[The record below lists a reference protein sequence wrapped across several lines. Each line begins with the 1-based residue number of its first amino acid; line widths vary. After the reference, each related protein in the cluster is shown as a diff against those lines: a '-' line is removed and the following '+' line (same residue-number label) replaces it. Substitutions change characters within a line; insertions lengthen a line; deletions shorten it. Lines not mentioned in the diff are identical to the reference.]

1 LKLTPPL
8 FLLLVSFT
16 GGGRPVPTGDVAPP
30 IHTQPEARAGGH
42 LPAPSAIELGE
53 GWGCAVFTSEAGSAR
68 QCWRAG
74 ALGQPVHAR
83 PTWTAPDAPHVA
95 GEAGPDRLCVLVGQ
109 ELRCWH
115 APRPGEAAPR
125 AWPEAGAWLNPRRLT
140 REQTAHPAYA
150 QQAFVGGSF
159 ACLRGDDLWCVGDDG
174 YGQLGAAGAA
184 AGADG
189 PEPLLDLEPVTEVG
203 LGRWHGCARRAG
215 QTLYCWGRGDAGQLG
230 ATAPDRC
237 GAGDPQR
244 PIACARRPQRAS
256 FALAGMVTGL
266 QAGDLFT
273 CSAGDAGV
281 VCWGAA
287 RDGFFGK
294 PSACPAGLRRA
305 WPTRHGPARAP
316 RAACSTTPAAVR
328 AGEQWGARRAKAALP
343 PQPIAGGSEP
353 AEGSG
358 LMVRAPGIF
367 AVGPRGVCVQER
379 DGGGTVTCAGAVP
392 TPRGLAATR
401 VKVSPGDDASACAV
415 SRAGEVLCWGEG
427 YSPAGAPAR
436 PVPIVFEEPPPN
448 PDAAVVDY
456 GDPSSAGPSC
466 LIQRGCTLKAA
477 RPPPCA
483 PGATAGA
490 ATAPSTWAALGGAAN
505 QRAGQVVSVIGTLE
519 VGPSIVWG
527 VGCAANECCSKVR
540 APIVMGGDGSSGG
553 PLAIESMLCSGDET
567 RMCCNLVADGQQ
579 VLATGRLIAYD
590 ANALDLKWKL
600 ADATLC
606 VYNRR

>member
-1 LKLTPPL
+1 MLRSTGTLKLTRPL
-8 FLLLVSFT
+8 FLLWLSFT
-16 GGGRPVPTGDVAPP
+16 GGGRPLEPAGDVAPP
-30 IHTQPEARAGGH
+30 IHTQAEAHPGGR

-53 GWGCAVFTSEAGSAR
+53 GWGCAIFTSEAGSSR
-68 QCWRAG
+68 QCWQPAAAG
-74 ALGQPVHAR
+74 HPVRAR

-115 APRPGEAAPR
+115 APHPGEQAPR

-150 QQAFVGGSF
+150 QQALVGGTF

-174 YGQLGAAGAA
+174 FGQLGAAGAA
-184 AGADG
+184 AGPDG

-203 LGRWHGCARRAG
+203 LGRWHGCARRGAEA
-215 QTLYCWGRGDAGQLG
+215 LYCWGRGDAGQLG
-230 ATAPDRC
+230 APAPELC
-237 GAGDPQR
+237 GAGGEHVRVP
-244 PIACARRPQRAS
+244 CARRPQRAS
-256 FALAGMVTGL
+256 FALAGMASL
-266 QAGDLFT
+266 QAGDLYT

-281 VCWGAA
+281 VCWGAS

-294 PSACPAGLRRA
+294 PAACPPALRRA
-305 WPTRHGPARAP
+305 WPTRRGQVRAP
-316 RAACSTTPAAVR
+316 KAACSTAPVAVR
-328 AGEQWGARRAKAALP
+328 AGE
-343 PQPIAGGSEP
+343 
-353 AEGSG
+353 
-358 LMVRAPGIF
+358 RAPGLF
-367 AVGPRGVCVQER
+367 AVGPRGLCVQAR
-379 DGGGTVTCAGAVP
+379 DGGGTVACAGGVP

-401 VKVSPGDDASACAV
+401 LKVSPGDDASACAI
-415 SRAGEVLCWGEG
+415 SRAGEVLCWGDG

-448 PDAAVVDY
+448 TDGAVVDY
-456 GDPSSAGPSC
+456 GDPNSAGPSC

-483 PGATAGA
+483 RTAA
-490 ATAPSTWAALGGAAN
+490 ASAPSAWAALGGAAD
-505 QRAGQVVSVIGTLE
+505 RLAGQVVSVTGALE

-540 APIVMGGDGSSGG
+540 APIVIGGAGSAGG
-553 PLAIESMLCSGDET
+553 PLAIESMLCAGDET
-567 RMCCNLVADGQQ
+567 RMCCNLVADGEQ